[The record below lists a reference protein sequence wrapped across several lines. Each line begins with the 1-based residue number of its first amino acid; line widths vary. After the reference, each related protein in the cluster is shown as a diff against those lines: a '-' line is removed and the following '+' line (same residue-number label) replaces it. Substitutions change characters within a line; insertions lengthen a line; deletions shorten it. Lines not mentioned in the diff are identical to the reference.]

1 MKIIPPI
8 PVTDAILVSSTVAED
23 DAPAY
28 SAATTYAA
36 GDKVISSHRVYESA
50 QAANTGHSVLDPT
63 WWTDIGP
70 TKRWAPFDQAIGT
83 YCTGAS
89 PIEIVLAPAQN
100 TNAVALI
107 DVSGIDTVR
116 VRSTLQVSVARVNL
130 CPDVD
135 AWALGPGFALRS
147 DAPWGLRAE
156 AGALADGTHGAQSP
170 DIPCSPG
177 VTYTASADS
186 MLFAASGIDYI
197 DMLFYDAN
205 GVLLLD
211 GAQNPLLASHD
222 YLDGPARR
230 NALSVQSTAPAGAA
244 TLRLRYIV
252 EGATGITAAG
262 VRMPKVEQGALP
274 ASDYTPYNATTV
286 PLTTYDKTIDL
297 RSTRLVSSW
306 YDYFFTPI
314 DIATQAIFDDLPIAS
329 TNQLTVTC
337 TGAAPSL
344 GVLAVGLQR
353 EFGDAQYGTS
363 FGIIDY
369 SQKQTDSFGVT
380 SVQERAYAKRP
391 QVQFTLPRPQFDAF
405 SKLLASLRARP
416 AIWRVTDTEEMLTIY
431 GWVRDWAQTIAYPT
445 LVTGDMTLE
454 GLI

>member
-8 PVTDAILVSSTVAED
+8 TVTDAILVSSTVAED

-36 GDKVISSHRVYESA
+36 GDKAIASHRVYESA

-116 VRSTLQVSVARVNL
+116 VRSAV
-130 CPDVD
+130 
-135 AWALGPGFALRS
+135 
-147 DAPWGLRAE
+147 
-156 AGALADGTHGAQSP
+156 GA
-170 DIPCSPG
+170 
-177 VTYTASADS
+177 V
-186 MLFAASGIDYI
+186 
-197 DMLFYDAN
+197 
-205 GVLLLD
+205 
-211 GAQNPLLASHD
+211 
-222 YLDGPARR
+222 
-230 NALSVQSTAPAGAA
+230 
-244 TLRLRYIV
+244 
-252 EGATGITAAG
+252 
-262 VRMPKVEQGALP
+262 
-274 ASDYTPYNATTV
+274 
-286 PLTTYDKTIDL
+286 TTYDKTIDL
-297 RSTRLVSSW
+297 RSTRLVASW

-314 DIATQAIFDDLPIAS
+314 DIATQAIFDDLPVAS
-329 TNQLTVTC
+329 TNQVTVTC

-369 SQKQTDSFGVT
+369 SQKQTNTFGVT
-380 SVQERAYAKRP
+380 DVQERAYAKRS
-391 QVQFTLPRPQFDAF
+391 QVSFTLPRPQVDAF
-405 SKLLASLRARP
+405 SKLLASLRAKP
-416 AIWRVTDTEEMLTIY
+416 AIWRVDDTEEMLTIY
-431 GWVRDWAQTIAYPT
+431 GWVRDWTQTIAYPT